1 MITRR
6 RLSSFRHED
15 IALEDIALND
25 KSGAERRR
33 DFRVQDQILLD
44 YEIVSD
50 VEMRGALSNIVLV
63 DSAELN
69 ATTTLRRLETD
80 LQDSLEALQKNDKDL
95 ARCLDLIN
103 NKINTLVS
111 LIPSV
116 QDIDPALKQRETR
129 ECSLSASGVAFASRE
144 ALPMGTNLCLRMVVL
159 PNYHHIVAY
168 GEVIRVTEMHEP
180 TDGFTHIIG
189 VRFVHILDRYRE
201 ILARR
206 ALQREIEDLRIR
218 RRQDEGKDKGKD
230 EDQSVAG

>member
-1 MITRR
+1 M
-6 RLSSFRHED
+6 SSFQHD
-15 IALEDIALND
+15 YIALEGFTLND

-50 VEMRGALSNIVLV
+50 AEMRGALSNIVLV

-80 LQDSLEALQKNDKDL
+80 LQDALEVLQKNDKDL
-95 ARCLDLIN
+95 ARCLDLLN

-111 LIPSV
+111 LIPSAKKT
-116 QDIDPALKQRETR
+116 DRALEQREAR
-129 ECSLSASGVAFASRE
+129 NCSLSASGIAFTSRE
-144 ALPMGTNLCLRMVVL
+144 SVPMGANLCLRMVVL
-159 PNYHHIVAY
+159 PNYHHIMAY
-168 GEVIRVTEMHEP
+168 GEVLRVSDMEEP
-180 TDGFTHIIG
+180 VDGFTHVVG

-218 RRQDEGKDKGKD
+218 RRQEEGQNDH
-230 EDQSVAG
+230 QSVTG